1 MTGPVGRLVVVGTP
15 IGNLG
20 DLSPRAAAALET
32 AEVVACEDTRRTGRL
47 FQLLGLAAPRFVR
60 LDDHTEAD
68 VAPDLVRRAATGT
81 RVVVVSDA
89 GLPGLSD
96 PGGRTVALAAA
107 EGLVVEVVPGPFAGA
122 VAAVAS
128 GLLDGSGR
136 FCFEGFLPRKGGER
150 AARLAEVAAER
161 RATVL
166 YESPH
171 RVAATVADLA
181 AVCGPARRVAL
192 CRELT
197 KLHEEVWR
205 GTLGEATA
213 HLEVRPP
220 KGEFVLVLDGAAP
233 PAARS
238 DEELRGL
245 LAAERAGG
253 ASARDA
259 AAAVAAATGEPPNR
273 LKRLLTG

>member
-1 MTGPVGRLVVVGTP
+1 MAGKIVVVGTP

-20 DLSPRAAAALET
+20 DMSPRAAEALT
-32 AEVVACEDTRRTGRL
+32 SADVVACEDTRRTGRL
-47 FQLLGLAAPRFVR
+47 FQLLGLTSPRLVR
-60 LDDHTEAD
+60 LDDHAEAAEAPRL
-68 VAPDLVRRAATGT
+68 VARAAAGET
-81 RVVVVSDA
+81 VAVVSDA

-107 EGLVVEVVPGPFAGA
+107 EGVTVEVVPGPFAGA

-161 RATVL
+161 RTVVV
-166 YESPH
+166 YEAPQ
-171 RVAATVADLA
+171 RVAATLADLA
-181 AVCGPARRVAL
+181 AVCGGGRLVAL

-205 GTLGEATA
+205 GPLDGAVA
-213 HLEVRPP
+213 HVAQHPP
-220 KGEFVLVLDGAAP
+220 KGEYVLVLEAAP
-233 PAARS
+233 AP
-238 DEELRGL
+238 DPLTDDELRSL
-245 LAAERAGG
+245 LDAERAAG

-259 AAAVAAATGEPPNR
+259 AAAVAAATGEAPNR
-273 LKRLLTG
+273 VKRLATS

>member
-1 MTGPVGRLVVVGTP
+1 MAGKIVVVGTP

-20 DLSPRAAAALET
+20 DMSPRAAEALT
-32 AEVVACEDTRRTGRL
+32 SADVVACEDTRRTGRL
-47 FQLLGLAAPRFVR
+47 FQLLGLTAPRLVR
-60 LDDHTEAD
+60 LDDHAEAAEAPRL
-68 VAPDLVRRAATGT
+68 VARAAAGETVA
-81 RVVVVSDA
+81 VVCDA

-107 EGLVVEVVPGPFAGA
+107 EGVTVEVVPGPFAGA

-150 AARLAEVAAER
+150 TARLAEVAAER
-161 RATVL
+161 RTVVV
-166 YESPH
+166 YEAPQ
-171 RVAATVADLA
+171 RVAATLADLA
-181 AVCGPARRVAL
+181 AVCGGDRQVAL

-205 GTLGEATA
+205 GSLDDAVA
-213 HLEVRPP
+213 HVAEHPP
-220 KGEFVLVLDGAAP
+220 KGEYVLVLAAAP
-233 PAARS
+233 AP
-238 DEELRGL
+238 DPLTDDELRSL
-245 LAAERAGG
+245 LDAELAGG

-259 AAAVAAATGEPPNR
+259 AAQVAAATGEPPNR
-273 LKRLLTG
+273 VKRLATS

>member
-1 MTGPVGRLVVVGTP
+1 MSGKIVVVGTP

-20 DLSPRAAAALET
+20 DMSPRAAAALT
-32 AEVVACEDTRRTGRL
+32 SADVVACEDTRRTGRL
-47 FQLLGLAAPRFVR
+47 FQLLGLTTPRLVR
-60 LDDHTEAD
+60 LDDHAEAAEGPRL
-68 VAPDLVRRAATGT
+68 VARAAAGET
-81 RVVVVSDA
+81 VAVVSDA

-96 PGGRTVALAAA
+96 PGGRTVALAVE
-107 EGLVVEVVPGPFAGA
+107 EGVTVEVVPGPFAGA

-150 AARLAEVAAER
+150 TARLAEVAAER
-161 RATVL
+161 RTVVV
-166 YESPH
+166 YEAPQ
-171 RVAATVADLA
+171 RVAATLADLA
-181 AVCGPARRVAL
+181 AVCGGDRRVAL

-205 GTLGEATA
+205 GPLDDAVAHVAT
-213 HLEVRPP
+213 HLP
-220 KGEFVLVLDGAAP
+220 KGEYVLVLEAAP
-233 PAARS
+233 APEPLT
-238 DEELRGL
+238 DDELRAL
-245 LAAERAGG
+245 LAAERAAG

-273 LKRLLTG
+273 VKRLATS